1 MSDPNPELTRFFK
14 ALADGTRLKI
24 VGLLAR
30 ESLTGE
36 QLAAMLAVK
45 PATVSH
51 HLARLAE
58 AGLVEA
64 EGQRGREKP
73 YRLRLDA
80 VHGLAQ
86 RLLAQ
91 ETLPQTAA
99 GVDVEAFDRKVVRDF
114 SRRDGSLKEIPAQQ
128 KKLQAVLRHIA
139 RKFEP
144 GKVYNEK
151 HVNFVLAR
159 FHPDVASLRRALVS
173 YRLLARDADG
183 RQYWR
188 PEVEAVQAQAAAIE
202 KREAPMSQVDEVT
215 EAVNEP
221 ELEVFF
227 STLVD
232 TNRLA
237 IAGRLARG
245 DCTTEQLAAELGQ
258 KPAAVAR
265 HLATLMGA
273 GLVKAEARPG
283 GARYGLRW
291 EAPRALAARLAARPP
306 APELPESLG
315 ADDQRVLKN
324 YLTADGRFRE
334 LPLQE
339 KKMQAALRYVV
350 RAFEPGRPYTEK
362 QVNEALA
369 RFHNDTSALRRQLV
383 DAGYLQRT
391 SSGSRYWLSEAKP
404 AP

>member
-1 MSDPNPELTRFFK
+1 MTDTDPELTRFFK

-30 ESLTGE
+30 ENLTGE
-36 QLAAMLAVK
+36 QLAAMLAVQ
-45 PATVSH
+45 PATISH

-73 YRLRLDA
+73 YRLRLEA

-86 RLLAQ
+86 ALLAQ
-91 ETLPQTAA
+91 GTLPQTAA

-144 GKVYNEK
+144 GREYNEK

-159 FHPDVASLRRALVS
+159 FHPDVASLRRALIS
-173 YRLLARDADG
+173 YGLLARDADG
-183 RQYWR
+183 RKYWR
-188 PEVEAVQAQAAAIE
+188 PAPAETGPTAEARSEAAMT
-202 KREAPMSQVDEVT
+202 PTGVVT
-215 EAVNEP
+215 EAVNQDEI
-221 ELEVFF
+221 EVFF
-227 STLVD
+227 RALVD
-232 TNRLA
+232 TERLE
-237 IAGRLARG
+237 IAGRLARQSR
-245 DCTTEQLAAELGQ
+245 TSAQLAAELGL

-273 GLVKAEARPG
+273 GLVKAEARPTG
-283 GARYGLRW
+283 MRYSLQW
-291 EAPRALAARLAARPP
+291 QAPRALAARLSARPP
-306 APELPESLG
+306 APELPASVEA
-315 ADDQRVLKN
+315 ADQQVLKN
-324 YLTADGRFRE
+324 YLLPDGRFRE

-339 KKMQAALRYVV
+339 KKMQAVLRYVLP
-350 RAFEPGRPYTEK
+350 AFEPGRRYTEK

-369 RFHNDTSALRRQLV
+369 RFHPDTSELRRRLV
-383 DAGYLQRT
+383 DAGLVQRT
-391 SSGSRYWLSEAKP
+391 ANGSQYWRAEATP